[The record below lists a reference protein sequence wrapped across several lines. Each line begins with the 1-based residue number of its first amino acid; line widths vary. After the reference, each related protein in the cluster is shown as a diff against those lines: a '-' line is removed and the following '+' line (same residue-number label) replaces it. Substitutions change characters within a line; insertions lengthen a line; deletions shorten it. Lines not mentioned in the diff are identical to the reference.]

1 MSGETRQ
8 ANGDPQATAWEFD
21 YRPKKLRVWSVVVAV
36 VVLILHILWALTLT
50 AGRDTG
56 VHIGGADQLAFVA
69 IGLIL
74 AGLILL
80 LLRIRVRAGA
90 QGIELSGL
98 LRAQTYGWDDIVGFT
113 FPLSAQW
120 ARLELPAYEHV
131 GIPAIQAMDGEP
143 AVDAMHA
150 LRDIAKKYKPSAAD
164 PGNVADR

>member
-1 MSGETRQ
+1 MSGEAHQSDSDTREVE
-8 ANGDPQATAWEFD
+8 WELE
-21 YRPKKLRVWSVVVAV
+21 YRPRKLRMWAVAIAV
-36 VVLILHILWALTLT
+36 VVLILHIIWALTLT

-80 LLRIRVRAGA
+80 LLRIRIRAGSA
-90 QGIELSGL
+90 GVELAGL
-98 LRAQTYGWDDIVGFT
+98 VATKRYDWDDVVGFT

-131 GIPAIQAMDGEP
+131 GIPAIQAMDGDS
-143 AVDAMHA
+143 AVSAMHA
-150 LRDIAKKYKPSAAD
+150 LRDVAHKYKPSAAD
-164 PGNVADR
+164 PENVADR